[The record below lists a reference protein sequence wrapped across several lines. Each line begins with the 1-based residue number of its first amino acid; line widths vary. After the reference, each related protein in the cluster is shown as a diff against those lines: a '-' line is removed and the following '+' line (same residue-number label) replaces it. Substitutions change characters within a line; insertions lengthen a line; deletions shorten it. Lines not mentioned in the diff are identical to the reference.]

1 MRAVAA
7 ACAAACMALA
17 IKAQV
22 IARPDASPGAS
33 PHVGKAVQLME
44 RRLFSEAAAE
54 FEQALAADPNNDVVR
69 LEYAT
74 CLFALERD
82 GEARKQFEIERQRL
96 GDRPGLNYYLGRLD
110 LRRNDFAAAINKL
123 APLESDPKLS
133 NVSLYLGI
141 AYLSAGQTARA
152 LECLERAARNNPRD
166 PEVHYRLARAYS
178 MAGRTSEANR
188 EYKLYRDRNE
198 SQQAAQEDGHEC
210 RDALRT
216 QPIAQA
222 RIVCQRI
229 ADPNDP
235 HRLILLGQLY
245 FKNGAFSDAIEP
257 LRQAARL
264 EPESFDAWDGLGRSL
279 FSLKRYQEALPPL
292 RKAANLNPQNFQT
305 LTLLASTLHAL
316 GDDAAA
322 LPVLEQAHNLNPAD
336 AQVTARLEQLRS
348 ALKGKQ

>member
-1 MRAVAA
+1 MRAAVTACTAA
-7 ACAAACMALA
+7 FIALA
-17 IKAQV
+17 IQAQV
-22 IARPDASPGAS
+22 NTRSDAS

-44 RRLFSEAAAE
+44 RRQFSEAAAE

-82 GEARKQFEIERQRL
+82 TEARKQFEIERQRL
-96 GDRPGLNYYLGRLD
+96 GDKPGLNYYLGRLD
-110 LRRNDFAAAINKL
+110 LRANDFAAAIKKL
-123 APLESDPKLS
+123 APLETDPKLS

-141 AYLSAGQTARA
+141 AYMSTGQPARA
-152 LECLERAARNNPRD
+152 IECLERAARNNPRD

-178 MAGRTSEANR
+178 MAGRSGEASR
-188 EYKLYRDRNE
+188 EYKLYRDLNE
-198 SQQAAQEDGHEC
+198 SQQTAQQDGHEC

-235 HRLILLGQLY
+235 HRMILLGQLY
-245 FKNGAFSDAIEP
+245 FKNGAFSDAIDP
-257 LRQAARL
+257 LRQAAGL
-264 EPESFDAWDGLGRSL
+264 EPESFDAWDGLGLSL
-279 FSLKRYQEALPPL
+279 FSLKRYQEALPAL
-292 RKAANLNPQNFQT
+292 RKAASLNPQNFQT

-322 LPVLEQAHNLNPAD
+322 LPVLEQAHNLNPD
-336 AQVTARLEQLRS
+336 DPQVTARLEQLRA
-348 ALKGKQ
+348 ALRGRQ